1 MKAIKVMA
9 TIDDRGQLCVGE
21 PLKLYRNRRAEVIVL
36 VPEVT
41 EINKEK
47 QSHEANHQT
56 TQLEDYFNFLRPD
69 DIRLKGS
76 RIGIETILYEYLF
89 RARTPEE
96 IANIYKSLTLE
107 QVYATIL
114 YYLHNKEAVG
124 KYITEW
130 LEWGEE
136 MREEQTRNPPPVTEK
151 LRKFKAE
158 REARS
163 KADANPVSL

>member
-1 MKAIKVMA
+1 M
-9 TIDDRGQLCVGE
+9 
-21 PLKLYRNRRAEVIVL
+21 
-36 VPEVT
+36 
-41 EINKEK
+41 NKEK
-47 QSHEANHQT
+47 QSHEANHQTT

-96 IANIYKSLTLE
+96 IANIYTSLTQE

-130 LEWGEE
+130 LEWGEK

>member
-1 MKAIKVMA
+1 M
-9 TIDDRGQLCVGE
+9 
-21 PLKLYRNRRAEVIVL
+21 
-36 VPEVT
+36 
-41 EINKEK
+41 
-47 QSHEANHQT
+47 
-56 TQLEDYFNFLRPD
+56 QLEDYFNFLRHD

-96 IANIYKSLTLE
+96 IANIYTSLTLE

-130 LEWGEE
+130 LEWGEK
-136 MREEQTRNPPPVTEK
+136 MQEEQRRNPRPVYEKIRK
-151 LRKFKAE
+151 LRA
-158 REARS
+158 ARDLMR
-163 KADANPVSL
+163 KADGNPVSL